1 MTQNREGKNASACQR
16 DTNRKQISFTQQNFR
31 EAFGL
36 DVPFSTEGEDGNEYI
51 ENVCKDELD
60 PQLSVYIPA
69 PTQTLQ
75 RHTCIFWR
83 SSGLEVKADNSMRVR

>member
-36 DVPFSTEGEDGNEYI
+36 DIPFTTEE
-51 ENVCKDELD
+51 
-60 PQLSVYIPA
+60 
-69 PTQTLQ
+69 
-75 RHTCIFWR
+75 
-83 SSGLEVKADNSMRVR
+83 RVEMSILKMSARTS

>member
-36 DVPFSTEGEDGNEYI
+36 DVPFTTEE
-51 ENVCKDELD
+51 
-60 PQLSVYIPA
+60 
-69 PTQTLQ
+69 
-75 RHTCIFWR
+75 
-83 SSGLEVKADNSMRVR
+83 RVEMSILKMSARTS